1 MVLLSVAAWSCCRCI
16 WHLMNEGPAW
26 AFQTGEMWL
35 QTMVGGIFQISP
47 TVGISTF
54 YLTAYFLVE
63 KDDFPTTPFA
73 HWFAWPKLVK
83 SVSRVDDEQPT
94 PWMVS
99 CHKPKIGERYLT
111 VNNEQPMS
119 CAWQC
124 PNVHRGHIHHHHS
137 HRWDH
142 HYQFWSKTGFF
153 WYSTSN

>member
-94 PWMVS
+94 NALTGVLPQAQNWWTVS
-99 CHKPKIGERYLT
+99 HCEQWTANVMCLAMPKCTQRPHTPPSQSQVGSPLPILKQNRFLL
-111 VNNEQPMS
+111 V
-119 CAWQC
+119 QC
-124 PNVHRGHIHHHHS
+124 
-137 HRWDH
+137 
-142 HYQFWSKTGFF
+142 
-153 WYSTSN
+153 